1 MARVTRNIG
10 LSLGADIGDGG
21 VGPISASRAAKQ
33 IGTGH
38 PGFLRHS
45 DSDDHFSLPDPRP
58 AKKLRDRLFVYHTN
72 FARADAVAAQTFTTI
87 PTWEIAAGRQTGLP
101 PRRVGRGKEV
111 PHSNHPY
118 PARRRGAPRQS
129 NYGEIKGSLAQRRQ
143 VQRISAASRSAWGR
157 CCSHTISWSTPWHP
171 PRSRPVRAPC
181 LPRSRQSRPLHSC
194 CRGTDLGGAFERCDH
209 LCCGRYLCNRA
220 EICLNAAHKNR
231 DQPACFLLRSA
242 LAPVGFHLKNAACG
256 GLA

>member
-1 MARVTRNIG
+1 MGRSWCRRRLVDSAAAAYPQI

-118 PARRRGAPRQS
+118 PARRRGAS
-129 NYGEIKGSLAQRRQ
+129 
-143 VQRISAASRSAWGR
+143 
-157 CCSHTISWSTPWHP
+157 TIE
-171 PRSRPVRAPC
+171 
-181 LPRSRQSRPLHSC
+181 LPRNQGLARATPASPA
-194 CRGTDLGGAFERCDH
+194 DLGRVAIGLASMLLALYILVDTLAPSEIAPGA
-209 LCCGRYLCNRA
+209 RA
-220 EICLNAAHKNR
+220 LFAAI
-231 DQPACFLLRSA
+231 PTIETSAFLLPR
-242 LAPVGFHLKNAACG
+242 H
-256 GLA
+256 